1 VPDKSQQK
9 EVVLFLTRFV
19 NDFYFISLFF
29 QLPEHIVRFALFG
42 EAIADKLFKKGSMKS
57 LSDYLKHLLVEKS
70 AVRYRGVID
79 GVQIVNEPPCPG
91 VKSGGNGTSGGS
103 GFQPPRASVPEVM
116 DDLKNVFQI
125 SDEEAILIN
134 AVIEELV
141 QDSLLVEIIQRNASN
156 PLFMNSYRGVIK
168 QRVINYYFEHNWDDR
183 LIEGPYINP
192 GGIIDY
198 IVKAIVNLCAQAAA

>member
-1 VPDKSQQK
+1 
-9 EVVLFLTRFV
+9 
-19 NDFYFISLFF
+19 
-29 QLPEHIVRFALFG
+29 
-42 EAIADKLFKKGSMKS
+42 MKS
-57 LSDYLKHLLVEKS
+57 LSDYLRRLLVEKS

-79 GVQIVNEPPCPG
+79 GVSIVNEPPRPG
-91 VKSGGNGTSGGS
+91 GGNGGNSTPG

-116 DDLKNVFQI
+116 DDLRNVFQI

-141 QDSLLVEIIQRNASN
+141 KDDFLEVTIQRNASN

-168 QRVINYYFEHNWDDR
+168 QRVISYYLEHNWDDR

-198 IVKAIVNLCAQAAA
+198 IIKAIVNLRAAQAA